1 MWLNETTHVV
11 LVQDNAWLCKTAMAI
26 LYKVSANK
34 MCPDTAGVLGSLLQ
48 HFHMLYLI
56 LTCGAFI
63 LRTIFM
69 MVVLFIW

>member
-1 MWLNETTHVV
+1 
-11 LVQDNAWLCKTAMAI
+11 MAI